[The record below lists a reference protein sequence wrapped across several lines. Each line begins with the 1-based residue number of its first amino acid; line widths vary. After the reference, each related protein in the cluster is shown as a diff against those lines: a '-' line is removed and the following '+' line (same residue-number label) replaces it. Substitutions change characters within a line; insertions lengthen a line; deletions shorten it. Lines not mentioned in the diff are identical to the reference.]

1 MPQEWRIRLG
11 TGVLGLILLCGI
23 GAGVSVWKSRTG
35 GKISARVTDAAGR
48 EIVPVYH
55 ENALPDAVFDRILA
69 DCAAEWV
76 PASPIERGERLF
88 QVGADGRGV
97 WTLELTRG
105 KTECRI
111 TLWEDGAGGVYEVR
125 RLRNA
130 GENTDGPDAQIRRL
144 TEKNENSG

>member
-1 MPQEWRIRLG
+1 MPREWRIRLG
-11 TGVLGLILLCGI
+11 TGILGLLLVC
-23 GAGVSVWKSRTG
+23 GAGAGFLWEKRAGEAIRPRITN
-35 GKISARVTDAAGR
+35 TAGR

-97 WTLELTRG
+97 WTLELIRG
-105 KTECRI
+105 KTECRV

-125 RLRNA
+125 RLRDK

-144 TEKNENSG
+144 TEKNGNPA